1 MTQKIEI
8 WKVLIMMAEAF
19 CMGGKL
25 FCDQNSKTNTVL
37 SIMSIVFGVIFI
49 LVV

>member
-1 MTQKIEI
+1 MIEV
-8 WKVLIMMAEAF
+8 WKMMFFVAEAF

-37 SIMSIVFGVIFI
+37 SILSIVFGVIFI
-49 LVV
+49 WVV